1 MPAPK
6 VIRPESISIRRFF
19 EIHGESLGMKL
30 EGDDEAGFERE
41 ISEPTVNRPGLAL
54 AGFYTYFAFRR
65 IQVIGNSERSYLNN
79 LKPEEAQ
86 ERFRD
91 LCSREIPCIV
101 VSRGK
106 NLTKDLLAIAREAG
120 IAVFRTEMISMKFI
134 NAATIRLERDFA
146 PTTKLH
152 GCMVDVQGIGIL
164 VQGESGSGKS
174 ECVLGLIERGASLVA
189 DDLVLFRAMEG
200 RELTGSALE
209 LGRSHMEVR
218 GIGIVN
224 ISALF
229 GISAIRL
236 EKRLDLVVTLTPMDQ
251 IEDLERVGH
260 GRKTIE
266 ILDREIPHIELPVA
280 PGRDMAHLVEV
291 AALDQ
296 KLKGLGHDAAL
307 EFDKK
312 LLKIMDSKRIN

>member
-1 MPAPK
+1 MPPHK
-6 VIRPESISIRRFF
+6 VKRPEAISVRSFF
-19 EIHGESLGMKL
+19 DLHGESLQMKL
-30 EGDDEAGFERE
+30 VSDGGSGLSRE
-41 ISEPTVNRPGLAL
+41 IREPTINRPGLAL
-54 AGFYTYFAFRR
+54 SGFFTYFAFRR
-65 IQVIGNSERSYLNN
+65 IQVVGNSERSYLNN

-86 ERFRD
+86 SRFED

-101 VSRGK
+101 ISRGR
-106 NLTKDLLAIAREAG
+106 NLTKDLLEIAEKSG
-120 IAVFRTEMISMKFI
+120 IAVFQTEMISMKFI

-146 PTTKLH
+146 PTTMLH
-152 GCMVDVQGIGIL
+152 GCMVDVQGIGVL
-164 VQGESGSGKS
+164 VQGESGTGKS

-189 DDLVLFRAMEG
+189 DDLVVFRAMEG

-229 GISAIRL
+229 GISAIRV
-236 EKRLDLVVTLTPMDQ
+236 EKRLDLVVTLTPMEK

-260 GRKTIE
+260 KRKTTN
-266 ILDREIPHIELPVA
+266 ILDRKIPHIVLPVA

-307 EFDKK
+307 EFEKK